1 MSAAAERFGSDAF
14 DLPAHSGLVQP
25 NPLGSGE
32 TLDVQNGLILNTDT
46 LTSVLVAAA
55 ILVGCLGIILPVL
68 PGSILI
74 GIAVLVWAIVIGGP
88 MAWIIFAIVA
98 VFVAGGMSSSLVL
111 TGRKLKTME
120 VPNTSVLLGG
130 VLGIVGFFVIP
141 VVGLP
146 IGFVVGLF
154 LAEYLRLH
162 EAKLAWDSSWES
174 IKAIGLGTAIEF
186 MLALLAAITFGIGV
200 LIHFFA

>member
-1 MSAAAERFGSDAF
+1 MSAVAERFGSDAF
-14 DLPAHSGLVQP
+14 DLPAHSGSVQP

-32 TLDVQNGLILNTDT
+32 TLDVQNGIILNTDI

>member
-1 MSAAAERFGSDAF
+1 MSAVAERFGSDAF
-14 DLPAHSGLVQP
+14 DLPAHSGSVQP

-32 TLDVQNGLILNTDT
+32 TLDVQNGIILNTDI

-154 LAEYLRLH
+154 LAEYLRLQ